1 MAPDDHAT
9 KSKTSPDNKNN
20 AKAPH
25 HNNSLPK
32 NGHAPRRRSSSPGD
46 PPPNHQTTTTTAVTT
61 TSTSKPTGDKQRH
74 ESGVSNASAES
85 YEYYIPSPPDGG
97 WGWVIVVASLF
108 CNIIVDGLGY
118 SFGVFLLE
126 FADYF
131 QESKSKVSLVGSLLC
146 GVYLFAGP
154 VVSALT
160 NKFGCRPVAV
170 AGSVVASLA
179 FLLSTMA
186 PSVDILILTY
196 GVMGGFGLG
205 MIYLPSIV
213 SVGYYFEKK
222 RALATGIAVCGS
234 GIGTFIFAP
243 LSEYLLQELDWKNAL
258 MLISGITLNGA
269 VCGMLMRPLEPGR
282 PKHRPRAKNL
292 LDRIKEQAKGNRN
305 RTLSDNSTYAC
316 SVHDTNA
323 VLERVMEAKLQRE
336 KRLQE
341 DDSELGS
348 LPSIFL
354 VRQLSHKDSPAA
366 GTGGRDLRIH
376 KLSLSD
382 RGEVSSHMDS
392 PLGSTPRISSLAPT
406 SLPILAE
413 ASGSKTSGGGGGEAE
428 ASSKV
433 PHPMETSPHSVT
445 GSKAEDSSGHEA
457 EKSSGYGTAEASTST
472 EGKPSSP
479 ARGGEGARECPLKEE
494 DDTQDALSASDT
506 FVDAESG
513 TIGDGTNTER
523 SGDFVT
529 PPTSPPDTCSPSTPE
544 RREGEEGVVTR
555 RGLLG
560 SPSTAIPT
568 ITTTTTSSAAKNG
581 FVQRKSDPAVT
592 KLLTQSVKELKNGSV
607 PSNIHHHVH
616 EVVPLLQVPDRKTTL
631 VNLGS
636 EKNIWRLKN
645 VKTPVAGQSL
655 LSLSVS
661 KKDLARPLYRKDIFY
676 SGSVHNLP
684 LFRSQPDMK
693 SYITSITTIP
703 GETAIVAG
711 GEAKVWSY
719 LCFPQSCRDILQE
732 MLDLSLLK
740 DTGFLLICFGN
751 ILAFLGFYVPFV
763 YCVDLAVSLGIDKS
777 RAAFLISII
786 GITNTLGRVVTGWL
800 ADLRRIN
807 SLVITYVSIF
817 VCGLATALF
826 PFCTSYPLLC
836 AVASLFG
843 LSVAAFIS
851 LSSILI
857 CDLLGLEK
865 LTNGFGLMSLFR
877 GMAAMAGPPLAGY
890 VYDQT
895 LSYDASYY
903 LGGALLTAGAMC
915 HLALRLP
922 CVHKQEPE
930 VFVEAVSVD
939 ELPVPG
945 SGSGVKPELVTLEE
959 VMTSV

>member
-1 MAPDDHAT
+1 M
-9 KSKTSPDNKNN
+9 
-20 AKAPH
+20 
-25 HNNSLPK
+25 
-32 NGHAPRRRSSSPGD
+32 
-46 PPPNHQTTTTTAVTT
+46 
-61 TSTSKPTGDKQRH
+61 
-74 ESGVSNASAES
+74 
-85 YEYYIPSPPDGG
+85 
-97 WGWVIVVASLF
+97 IVVASLF
-108 CNIIVDGLGY
+108 CNMIVDGLGY

-154 VVSALT
+154 IVSALT

-170 AGSVVASLA
+170 VGSVVAGVA

-186 PSVDILILTY
+186 PSVNILILTY

-243 LSEYLLQELDWKNAL
+243 LSEFLLQELDWKNAL
-258 MLISGITLNGA
+258 MVISGITLNGA

-282 PKHRPRAKNL
+282 SKHRPRSKNL
-292 LDRIKEQAKGNRN
+292 LDRIKEQTKGSRE
-305 RTLSDNSTYAC
+305 RTTSETSTFTNS
-316 SVHDTNA
+316 VRDTNA

-354 VRQLSHKDSPAA
+354 VRQQSHKDSAA
-366 GTGGRDLRIH
+366 RDVRMH

-382 RGEVSSHMDS
+382 RGEACSQMDS

-413 ASGSKTSGGGGGEAE
+413 AAHSQTGKDA
-428 ASSKV
+428 V
-433 PHPMETSPHSVT
+433 NTSPSMNR
-445 GSKAEDSSGHEA
+445 AEE
-457 EKSSGYGTAEASTST
+457 SSGYETTEVSQSTAEI
-472 EGKPSSP
+472 ERSSVCD
-479 ARGGEGARECPLKEE
+479 AEDKSNTAGNEKAGDSKAALSRESSSKANDE
-494 DDTQDALSASDT
+494 AMSASDT
-506 FVDAESG
+506 FIDAESG
-513 TIGDGTNTER
+513 TLGDGTNTER
-523 SGDFVT
+523 SEYVT
-529 PPTSPPDTCSPSTPE
+529 PPTSPPDTCSPTTPE
-544 RREGEEGVVTR
+544 REG
-555 RGLLG
+555 L
-560 SPSTAIPT
+560 
-568 ITTTTTSSAAKNG
+568 TSAGPVESGKNG
-581 FVQRKSDPAVT
+581 LVQRKSDPAVT
-592 KLLTQSVKELKNGSV
+592 KYVTHSAKDLRNGSV

-616 EVVPLLQVPDRKTTL
+616 EIVPLLEVPDRKTTL

-636 EKNIWRLKN
+636 EKNIWRLKT
-645 VKTPVAGQSL
+645 VKSPVVGQSL

-719 LCFPQSCRDILQE
+719 LCFPQSVKDTLQE
-732 MLDLSLLK
+732 MLDFSLLK
-740 DTGFLLICFGN
+740 DLGFLLICFGN
-751 ILAFLGFYVPFV
+751 VMAFLGFYVPFV
-763 YCVDLAVSLGIDKS
+763 FSVDFAVSLGISKKN
-777 RAAFLISII
+777 AAFLISVI

-800 ADLRRIN
+800 ADLRKIN

-817 VCGLATALF
+817 ICGLSTALF
-826 PFCTSYPLLC
+826 PFCTTYGLLC
-836 AVASLFG
+836 AAASLFG

-857 CDLLGLEK
+857 CDLMGLEK
-865 LTNGFGLMSLFR
+865 LTNGFGLLSLFR
-877 GMAAMAGPPLAGY
+877 GLAAMAGPPLAGF

-895 LSYDASYY
+895 GAYDASFY
-903 LGGALLTAGAMC
+903 LGGVLLTVGALC
-915 HLALRLP
+915 HVALYLP
-922 CVHKQEPE
+922 CVRTQDPP
-930 VFVEAVSVD
+930 VFVQTVSV
-939 ELPVPG
+939 EQLPPTT
-945 SGSGVKPELVTLEE
+945 SGSGITPEILTLEE
-959 VMTSV
+959 VMTNA